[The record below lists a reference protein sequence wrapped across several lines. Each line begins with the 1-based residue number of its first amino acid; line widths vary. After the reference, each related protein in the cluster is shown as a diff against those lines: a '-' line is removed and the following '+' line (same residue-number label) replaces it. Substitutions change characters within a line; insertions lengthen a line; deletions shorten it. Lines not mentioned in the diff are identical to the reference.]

1 MYNIVY
7 LVSISSK
14 IIMRVSKIN
23 QSNRTG
29 NIEFTSNEEI
39 DLIDESFAL
48 LIDKQEK
55 SVKIEKDD
63 PLEVEQLH
71 RFKLSKHKAVDVS
84 KEKKKIYQDVKDKIK
99 KDKEDKNKKNIAL
112 GIQPHEDR
120 GDDSSFIHITE
131 EGSEITDQ
139 NLFDVANAVNEHIAL
154 LEKDNSYK
162 NENEQKYKKLVK
174 ILDQVQQSKRL
185 FERET
190 PKPTKFGKLR
200 K

>member
-1 MYNIVY
+1 
-7 LVSISSK
+7 
-14 IIMRVSKIN
+14 MRVSKVN

-39 DLIDESFAL
+39 DLIDESFAI
-48 LIDKQEK
+48 LIDKQER
-55 SVKIEKDD
+55 SVKKGNNNDD

-84 KEKKKIYQDVKDKIK
+84 KEKKKMYQDVKDKIK
-99 KDKEDKNKKNIAL
+99 KDKEDKNMKSIAL
-112 GIQPHEDR
+112 GIKPHEDR

-131 EGSEITDQ
+131 EGSEIKDQ

-154 LEKDNSYK
+154 LENDNSYK

-190 PKPTKFGKLR
+190 PKPTKFGRLR